1 MWSGSNL
8 RSRSVV
14 AAHGRSRPWRRVV
27 AALAVCSCAALWGG
41 SGSAAASYACGLVKV
56 KNGHTM
62 RVQVVRGTLSC
73 SLVRVVM
80 RYSAPAPGDLPSG
93 WACSGSTRGT
103 ITCTRGNRT
112 VRWRAIYY

>member
-14 AAHGRSRPWRRVV
+14 ASGRCSRPWRRVI
-27 AALAVCSCAALWGG
+27 AALVECSCAALWGG
-41 SGSAAASYACGLVKV
+41 SASAAASYACGLAKV

-62 RVQVVRGTLSC
+62 RVQVIRGNVLC
-73 SLVRVVM
+73 SLARVVM
-80 RYSAPAPGDLPSG
+80 RYSTPTPGDLPSA

-103 ITCTRGNRT
+103 ITCTKGNRT
-112 VRWRAIYY
+112 VHGRAIYY